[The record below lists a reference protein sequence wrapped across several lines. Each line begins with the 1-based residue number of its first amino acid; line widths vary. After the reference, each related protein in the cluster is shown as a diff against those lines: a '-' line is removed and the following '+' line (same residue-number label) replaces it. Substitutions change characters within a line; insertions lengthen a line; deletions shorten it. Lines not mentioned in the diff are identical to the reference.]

1 MNHSTPWSSALA
13 HALTAAG
20 RGLAVFPL
28 GPLKQPVIRN
38 PHPDRDCR
46 GGCGQFGHGV
56 HDASTDSD
64 TVRAL
69 FRAARRA
76 TGYGIACGRP
86 PHHLIG
92 LDLDRKNGLD
102 GITTLTYLATQNGF
116 HLPDTVTIA
125 TPSGGRH
132 LWLAAP
138 PDAAIPNSASRLGPG
153 IDVRGSGGYLV
164 GPGSASPKG
173 AYQTL
178 PGHPSDPAPA
188 PLALLRLIQPSRP
201 PVATPPA
208 RSIGPRSIEPL
219 VRFVRDSPDGQLN
232 NRLYWAACRAYEAA
246 NEPDA
251 AADALLQ
258 AAIDA
263 GHPERGAART
273 IASARNRAH
282 PSPVTRPA
290 APRPSRPA
298 SRALHAPLQP

>member
-28 GPLKQPVIRN
+28 GPLKQPVIRS
-38 PHPDRDCR
+38 PHPDRACR
-46 GGCGQFGHGV
+46 GECGQFGHGV
-56 HDASTDSD
+56 HDASTAPD

-102 GITTLTYLATQNGF
+102 GIAALTDLATQHGF
-116 HLPDTVTIA
+116 HVPDTVTIA

-164 GPGSASPKG
+164 GPGSTSPKG

-178 PGHPSDPAPA
+178 PDHPGDPTPA
-188 PLALLRLIQPSRP
+188 PLPLLRLMQPPRP
-201 PVATPPA
+201 PVVTPPT
-208 RSIGPRSIEPL
+208 RSIGPHGIEPL

-246 NEPDA
+246 DEPDA
-251 AADALLQ
+251 AAEALLR

-282 PSPVTRPA
+282 PGRASPVTRPA
-290 APRPSRPA
+290 EPRPSRPA
-298 SRALHAPLQP
+298 SRTLH